1 MLKVGL
7 GCVMPG
13 ERGVPHKERWVEVG
27 RLLTVVSR
35 AVQEKRMSSW
45 RCGEAGAPTL
55 HS

>member
-1 MLKVGL
+1 
-7 GCVMPG
+7 MPG
-13 ERGVPHKERWVEVG
+13 ERGAPNKEKGAEVC

-35 AVQEKRMSSW
+35 GVQEKRVSSW